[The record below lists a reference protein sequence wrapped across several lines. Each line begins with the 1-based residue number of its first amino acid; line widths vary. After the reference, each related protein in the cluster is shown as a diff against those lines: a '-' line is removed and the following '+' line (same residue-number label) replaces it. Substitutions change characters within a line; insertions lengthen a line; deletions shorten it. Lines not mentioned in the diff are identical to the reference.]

1 MVERSVITGIN
12 VFIDGM
18 GNIGKADSFKT
29 AAINFKKLEQDTGV
43 GKASIT
49 TPLLES
55 LEVEFKFKA
64 IPAKLFEEIVKL
76 DGAKIT
82 AKRASVA
89 GENNNAEEWVCV
101 GGMNVEYGES
111 KVGEY
116 VDVTISQ
123 KGLRKYTYLV
133 GNTTKV
139 DIDHDNVKAEIAGK
153 DLAASTKSAIA
164 Q

>member
-1 MVERSVITGIN
+1 MVTRSVITGIN
-12 VFIDGM
+12 VFIEGM
-18 GNIGKADSFKT
+18 GNIGTAESFKT
-29 AAINFKKLEQDTGV
+29 ASINFKKLEQDTGV

-64 IPAKLFEEIVKL
+64 LPSTLFDAMKKL
-76 DGAKIT
+76 DEAKIT

-89 GENNNAEEWVCV
+89 GATDMGEEWVCV
-101 GGMNVEYGES
+101 GGMNVEFGES
-111 KVGEY
+111 KIGEY

-123 KGLRKYTYLV
+123 KGLRKYV
-133 GNTTKV
+133 HSINNKAMV
-139 DIDHDNVKAEIAGK
+139 NIDHDNIIAEVAGK
-153 DLAASTKSAIA
+153 DLAASTKSKIA